1 VSGPKKGAAKK
12 VATSTEDPASSDPW
26 HVYVLQSQAR
36 PVTYVGISKDVSARL
51 AQHNGETKGG
61 AKSTRAA
68 RPWSL
73 ARTLGPFETRGEAQ
87 SVEYALKQKPPRERV
102 LAD

>member
-1 VSGPKKGAAKK
+1 VSEPKQGNTQKPAP
-12 VATSTEDPASSDPW
+12 EDPEAPDPW

-36 PVTYVGISKDVSARL
+36 PVTYVGISKDVLARL

-68 RPWSL
+68 RPWTL
-73 ARTLGPFETRGEAQ
+73 ARTLGPFESRGEAQ
-87 SVEYALKQKPPRERV
+87 SVEYALKQKPAQQR
-102 LAD
+102 LLGG